1 MNDTSEEHYRA
12 LIEARLG
19 DLEREDRLGQSG
31 QATVTLDQQAVGRLS
46 RQDALQNQAMAKAT
60 HARRQTERKRLTAA
74 LARIDAGEFGFC
86 DSCGEAIAPG
96 RLALDPAATRCVECA
111 RG

>member
-1 MNDTSEEHYRA
+1 MNDTSGAHYRA
-12 LIEARLG
+12 LIETRL
-19 DLEREDRLGQSG
+19 DALDREDQLGRSG

-60 HARRQTERKRLTAA
+60 HARRQTERKRLRAA
-74 LARIDAGEFGFC
+74 LARIDAGEFGYC
-86 DSCGEAIAPG
+86 DSCGEDIAPG
-96 RLALDPAATRCVECA
+96 RLELDPAATRCVDCA